1 MVASFL
7 EYMQK
12 EGETDE
18 RYRKKAISVG
28 TKMQLWCAAPNQ
40 AARELRSKG
49 KAPVWLYMPAC
60 FEETRFVTEF
70 GHCARRGASRCRQR
84 SEIVRT
90 IDALPAAYVRAR
102 GPPALPA
109 EGSAPRSAPRSI
121 YSARTRG
128 QVRLNFDKVRSDL
141 TDCVHSSKLCLRKHR
156 CRAADKCGG
165 CVRALPFCT
174 LGGSH

>member
-28 TKMQLWCAAPNQ
+28 TKMHLWCAAPNQ

-60 FEETRFVTEF
+60 FEETRFVIEF
-70 GHCARRGASRCRQR
+70 GHCARRGIAVQ
-84 SEIVRT
+84 
-90 IDALPAAYVRAR
+90 AAV
-102 GPPALPA
+102 G
-109 EGSAPRSAPRSI
+109 
-121 YSARTRG
+121 
-128 QVRLNFDKVRSDL
+128 
-141 TDCVHSSKLCLRKHR
+141 DCPHDR
-156 CRAADKCGG
+156 RAAGRIRTGSRTPGTACGG
-165 CVRALPFCT
+165 QCGPIGAAL
-174 LGGSH
+174 HI